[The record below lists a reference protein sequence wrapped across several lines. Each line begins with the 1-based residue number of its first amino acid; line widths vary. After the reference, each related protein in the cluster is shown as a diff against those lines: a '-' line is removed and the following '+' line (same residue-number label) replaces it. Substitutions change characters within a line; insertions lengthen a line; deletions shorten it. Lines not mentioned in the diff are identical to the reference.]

1 MNNKFKNI
9 AEQATE
15 KVLKKYPE
23 LKDGIYLDEVDEL
36 PYSTFFITE
45 YDFDMFGELL
55 IQHCIAIMEMR
66 FPRMCD
72 RNGGD
77 CRETVI
83 LKRII
88 KEFEQ
93 YFEIEKRDVN
103 DIFNESLQFRKHFK
117 LD

>member
-1 MNNKFKNI
+1 MNKKFKHI
-9 AEQATE
+9 ADAAST
-15 KVLKKYPE
+15 KVRKQYPE
-23 LKDGIYLDEVDEL
+23 LKKGIYLDEVADL
-36 PYSTFFITE
+36 PFQTFFITE

-55 IQHCIAIMEMR
+55 VQHCIAIMEMR
-66 FPRMCD
+66 FPRMCAPD
-72 RNGGD
+72 GSD